1 MPTNEELQVLL
12 TRFDDHVNNKHYH
25 SDLVDNSFDLTT
37 RVGVLEGKMTLLETN
52 YNTLLNATIKKLLK
66 KYGGKR
72 QINT

>member
-12 TRFDDHVNNKHYH
+12 TRFDDHVNTKHYH
-25 SDLVDNSFDLTT
+25 SGLADRNLEMTT
-37 RVGVLEGKMTLLETN
+37 RIGVLEGKMALLETN
-52 YNTLLNATIKKLLK
+52 YNTLVNATIKKLFK